1 LKQIEIINH
10 PYMLTNLPDSAVIV
24 FLLTVMLTFLL
35 FVNAV
40 KNKATTA
47 IVLVIWLAVTGILS
61 FKEVFQNTSTI
72 PPRLMIG
79 IAPAILS
86 IILLL
91 TTKSGRR
98 FTDSI
103 NLKKLTLVHTVRVP
117 VEITLFILST
127 HKLIPELMTF
137 AGRNL
142 DILSGITAPIMYL
155 VCFRGAA
162 LKNRKLL
169 LVWNFICLGLLL
181 NIVINAILAA
191 PFPFQQFAFD
201 QPNVAVL
208 YFPFTWLPFFIVMI
222 VLYSHLAAI
231 RQLVRNYK
239 HL

>member
-1 LKQIEIINH
+1 
-10 PYMLTNLPDSAVIV
+10 MLTNLPDRAVII
-24 FLLTVMLTFLL
+24 FLLTVILTFLL
-35 FVNAV
+35 FVNTV
-40 KNKATTA
+40 KNKATAA

-72 PPRLMIG
+72 PPRLMMG
-79 IAPAILS
+79 IAPAILF

-91 TTKSGRR
+91 VTRSGKR
-98 FTDSI
+98 FTDGI
-103 NLKKLTLVHTVRVP
+103 DLKKLTLVHIVRMP
-117 VEITLFILST
+117 VEITLFMLST

-137 AGRNL
+137 AGRNF
-142 DILSGITAPIMYL
+142 DILSGITAPIMYF
-155 VCFRGAA
+155 VCFRNSQ
-162 LKNRKLL
+162 LKNRRLL
-169 LVWNFICLGLLL
+169 LIWNFICLGLLF

-231 RQLVRNYK
+231 RQLITYRRE
-239 HL
+239 

>member
-1 LKQIEIINH
+1 
-10 PYMLTNLPDSAVIV
+10 MLTNLPDSAVII
-24 FLLTVMLTFLL
+24 FLLTVILTFLL

-40 KNKATTA
+40 KNKATVA
-47 IVLVIWLAVTGILS
+47 IVLVIWLAVTGVLS

-72 PPRLMIG
+72 PPRLMMG
-79 IAPAILS
+79 IAPAAFF

-91 TTKSGRR
+91 VTKGGRR

-103 NLKKLTLVHTVRVP
+103 DLKKLTLVHIVRVP
-117 VEITLFILST
+117 VEVTLFMLST

-155 VCFRGAA
+155 VCFRGSVV
-162 LKNRKLL
+162 KNRKLL

-201 QPNVAVL
+201 QPNIAVL

-231 RQLVRNYK
+231 RQLIRS
-239 HL
+239 